1 MAVRAGPRAPRS
13 PRRRVSPPQGGS
25 AGGATCT
32 AALIS
37 RSNLTISWWHTRTGT
52 EPVAAAAAAIL
63 GMERQGL
70 ERPLLAPH
78 SAPQPSLRGGVLQSS
93 SPSVLQCGKGPMAPQ
108 APQHTNIR
116 HDLRQCFLHNFYF
129 KLQRMLRTLMKFAS
143 E

>member
-13 PRRRVSPPQGGS
+13 PRRRVPPPQGGS

-52 EPVAAAAAAIL
+52 EPVAAAAAIL

-129 KLQRMLRTLMKFAS
+129 KLQRMLRTLMKFAP